1 MGMLAILVLAVVV
14 TACSNDEADGEH
26 CGGVGASCATT
37 TVGGTASSTPTAPP
51 SATGSTAAVVSST
64 TSADTASLPPR
75 TSIAGHSI
83 VDVETVRSIK
93 LVATGP
99 PVKVCSDAVTAAEA
113 HNGISGPWP
122 GVVLKDETVRSA
134 TPTRWLFCYGGG
146 GSGEGV
152 EALWSTN
159 SRDWRFMQL
168 GFGRV
173 FHAGDAP
180 AAVVFD
186 DMRAAVSYDTM
197 IGEGH
202 NYAYTRDGGQTW
214 TRMNLPAYPTPAP

>member
-1 MGMLAILVLAVVV
+1 MLAILVLAVVV
-14 TACSNDEADGEH
+14 TACSNDEAGTEH

-37 TVGGTASSTPTAPP
+37 TVGGTASSTTTAPLA
-51 SATGSTAAVVSST
+51 ATGSTAPVVSST
-64 TSADTASLPPR
+64 ASAATTLVPATTSM
-75 TSIAGHSI
+75 AGHSI
-83 VDVETVRSIK
+83 VDAETVRSIK
-93 LVATGP
+93 FVATGS

-122 GVVLKDETVRSA
+122 GVVLKDETVRFS

-152 EALWSTN
+152 EALWSAN

-186 DMRAAVSYDTM
+186 DMRAAVSYDSM
-197 IGEGH
+197 VGEGH
-202 NYAYTRDGGQTW
+202 SYAYTRDGGQTW
-214 TRMNLPAYPTPAP
+214 TRMNLPAYPTPAR